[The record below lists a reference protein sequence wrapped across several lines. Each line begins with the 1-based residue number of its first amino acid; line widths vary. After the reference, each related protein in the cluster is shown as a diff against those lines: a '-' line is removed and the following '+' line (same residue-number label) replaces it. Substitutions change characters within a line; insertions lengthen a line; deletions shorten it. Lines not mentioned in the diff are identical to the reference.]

1 MVTLAG
7 VVFLLGGIAV
17 ESRHPSVHHSG
28 VKTLIQ
34 LAGLD
39 NGGVFGRRDL
49 LGGIIFGVL
58 GSMLG
63 CAGLLVGSMSS
74 GSIGA

>member
-17 ESRHPSVHHSG
+17 ESRHPSVHHFG

-39 NGGVFGRRDL
+39 DGGVFGCRDL

-63 CAGLLVGSMSS
+63 CAGLLVGSTSS